1 MKALLLVLVFSPAVF
16 AQNLYMD
23 DSQIANGRFWRETP
37 HIAKM
42 MYLIGVGHG
51 LQIALVRAGTDGKCP
66 EKLAS
71 IVDAPPGAII
81 DDYENEFDKLYSY
94 GENLQI
100 NVLLAW
106 SYVDAKLKGNLTREQ
121 LEKMLIG
128 LRQEAARHVQR

>member
-51 LQIALVRAGTDGKCP
+51 LQIALVRAGKRMAVSGEISIDSGR
-66 EKLAS
+66 AS
-71 IVDAPPGAII
+71 
-81 DDYENEFDKLYSY
+81 
-94 GENLQI
+94 
-100 NVLLAW
+100 W
-106 SYVDAKLKGNLTREQ
+106 SDHRR
-121 LEKMLIG
+121 
-128 LRQEAARHVQR
+128 LRK